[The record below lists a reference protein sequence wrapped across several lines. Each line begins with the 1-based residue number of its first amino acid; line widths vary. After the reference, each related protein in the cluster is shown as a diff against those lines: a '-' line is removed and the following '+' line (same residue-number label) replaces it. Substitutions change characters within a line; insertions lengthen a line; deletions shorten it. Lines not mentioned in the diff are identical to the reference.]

1 MIDMEKITMFEWII
15 GGGFFTFF
23 CLAIWRLVRAA
34 GHDPVT
40 REIRNFDIQVYK
52 K

>member
-1 MIDMEKITMFEWII
+1 MINMEKITMIEWVI

-23 CLAIWRLVRAA
+23 LIAIWRLLRAA

-40 REIRNFDIQVYK
+40 QDIRNFDIQMYK